1 MNMNDVVRIIRRNKI
16 RRKTENKMNQ
26 LTNAMCS
33 ISPIERLADALVGGN
48 VVLVRQIDAIRV
60 PRAVVLPGRTLVR
73 RIALRQGRC
82 SWKIQN
88 WTIITFA

>member
-1 MNMNDVVRIIRRNKI
+1 MS
-16 RRKTENKMNQ
+16 Q

-60 PRAVVLPGRTLVR
+60 PRAVVFPGCTLVR
-73 RIALRQGRC
+73 RIALGQGRC
-82 SWKIQN
+82 SWKIKIEQLLLLHRLKR
-88 WTIITFA
+88 